1 VVSIKVAFWGNR
13 FDAFGGDGERSCGR
27 AGVLRQT
34 WLAQDAQ
41 GRELLAIKTNWGRSV
56 AVTLRLGEV
65 GRLPVEGQRDVA
77 VTT

>member
-1 VVSIKVAFWGNR
+1 VVAASGA
-13 FDAFGGDGERSCGR
+13 AAGR
-27 AGVLRQT
+27 RPPAN

-56 AVTLRLGEV
+56 GVTLRIGEV
-65 GRLPVEGQRDVA
+65 GRLRVEGQRDVA

>member
-13 FDAFGGDGERSCGR
+13 FDAFGGDGERSCGGPASSGKPGWPR
-27 AGVLRQT
+27 N
-34 WLAQDAQ
+34 AQ

-65 GRLPVEGQRDVA
+65 GRLRVEGQRDVA